1 MLVPF
6 LALSVAAAPFTVTLP
21 GLNAVR
27 LEHGE
32 SELYSEALSQ
42 KLIGRGFKVITN
54 RDIGAMLGLERQKQ
68 LMQCGSDNCT
78 AELTA
83 ALGADALLTGDVG
96 LLGAEY
102 VVNLKLLAAKDGAV
116 LAIFNGKTMHPE
128 GVLGVLDAGAQ
139 AITAQVAR
147 VLDRADLD
155 ATPLAGPVVE
165 AKSSTPWRTIGLVG
179 GGAGV
184 AAVAAGAVLL
194 TLGNGKS
201 GAIASAPDLTSA
213 EASRDAGKAMQTS
226 GVILLAVGASAAAA
240 GAAAYFFGGS
250 TVTPTVAIV
259 PGGASAGLS
268 GVW

>member
-1 MLVPF
+1 MLAPLV
-6 LALSVAAAPFTVTLP
+6 ALTLAAAPFSITLP

-32 SELYSEALSQ
+32 GELYSEALSQ
-42 KLIGRGFKVITN
+42 KLMARGFKVITN

-102 VVNLKLLAAKDGAV
+102 VVNLKLIAAKDGAV
-116 LAIFNGKTMHPE
+116 VAVFNGKTLHPE
-128 GVLGVLDAGAQ
+128 SVLSVLDAGAQ
-139 AITAQVAR
+139 ALAAQVAR
-147 VLDRADLD
+147 SQGRSDLD
-155 ATPLAGPVVE
+155 VTPLVGPAVE
-165 AKSSTPWRTIGLVG
+165 ASSTTPWRTVGLVT

-184 AAVAAGAVLL
+184 AAVATGAVLL

-213 EASRDAGKAMQTS
+213 QAARDAGKAMQTS
-226 GVILLAVGASAAAA
+226 GVILIAVGASAAVA
-240 GAAAYFFGGS
+240 GVAAYFFGGS
-250 TVTPTVAIV
+250 TASPAVAIV
-259 PGGASAGLS
+259 PGGVTAGVS